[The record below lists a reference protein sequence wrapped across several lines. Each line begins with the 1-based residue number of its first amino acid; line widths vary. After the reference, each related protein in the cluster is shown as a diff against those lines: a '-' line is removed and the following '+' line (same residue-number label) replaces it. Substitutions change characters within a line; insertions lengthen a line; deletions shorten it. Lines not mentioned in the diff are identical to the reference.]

1 MIYLIRN
8 AIMTRH
14 WRRASVAEK
23 LKEEFRFLNYWVIP
37 LLLLFIALRFLWLLN
52 FPIFNDEALYI
63 NYSQLMHA
71 DWDGAKFISV
81 ANPNHDWKPPL
92 LYWFCA
98 PFIGSAVDPLL
109 TARLVSASVSII
121 GFLSVYYLAG
131 YYFNDARAA
140 FWAGLLWI
148 LNPLVIF
155 YDRAFL
161 AETFVYSFSAA
172 ALLFTYLAVSRNRS
186 FVFLAVPFGAFALL
200 SKQSGQ
206 LTVISLLF
214 LAFLDFKKT
223 DTVHKSRFGIDLRS
237 ALLVAIV
244 ALLSYLLYRAII
256 PAEYFS
262 DYGVFI
268 GRWTFSPAELIRLPF
283 GSWLNNLEMVYLLYS
298 HYYTFITLA
307 AVLFFIFRAYGGGR
321 RHRILLVL
329 FLFNSFAVVFGLRSF
344 NEYIYNTSNAVYLTL
359 ILGASASHIM
369 GFAERR
375 AGPYM
380 KYILKVPVVILP
392 VLWMSAMPGYYGPA
406 ESYIEK
412 YGTPWMK
419 ENFLLGWP
427 SGFGVKEAVTLLEK
441 ESGKTVYLDPQPG
454 NPRTAILVYRKRYPS
469 LDFMPIDRNVID
481 GLHDIDEKKAIFIFR
496 NRPGFEWSEQ
506 VLRHDVCKKKIIFK
520 TVDRQTPLVFCRGE

>member
-1 MIYLIRN
+1 M
-8 AIMTRH
+8 
-14 WRRASVAEK
+14 AEK
-23 LKEEFRFLNYWVIP
+23 LKEEFRFLNRWAIP
-37 LLLLFIALRFLWLLN
+37 LLLLFIASRFLWLLN

-98 PFIGSAVDPLL
+98 PFIGSAGDPLL
-109 TARLVSASVSII
+109 TARLVSASVSVT
-121 GFLSVYYLAG
+121 GFLSVYYFAG
-131 YYFNDARAA
+131 YYFNDKRAA

-172 ALLFTYLAVSRNRS
+172 ALLFTYLAVSKNRI
-186 FVFLAVPFGAFALL
+186 FIFLAVPFGAFALL

-214 LAFLDFKKT
+214 LAFLDFKKA
-223 DTVHKSRFGIDLRS
+223 DTGHKGRLNIDFKS
-237 ALLVAIV
+237 ALLAAIA
-244 ALLSYLLYRAII
+244 ALLAYLLYRAII

-268 GRWTFSPAELIRLPF
+268 GRWTFSLADLLKFPV
-283 GSWLNNLEMVYLLYS
+283 GSWLNNLGMVYLLYS
-298 HYYTFITLA
+298 HYYTFIALA
-307 AVLFFIFRAYGGGR
+307 AVVLFIFCAYGGGR
-321 RHRILLVL
+321 RHLILLAL
-329 FLFNSFAVVFGLRSF
+329 FLFNSFAVIFGMRSF

-359 ILGASASHIM
+359 ILGFSAGHIM

-375 AGPYM
+375 GRPLF
-380 KYILKVPVVILP
+380 KYICKSSVAVLP
-392 VLWMSAMPGYYGPA
+392 TLWISVLPWYYGPA
-406 ESYIEK
+406 ESYIDK

-427 SGFGVKEAVTLLEK
+427 SGFGVKEAVALLEK

-454 NPRTAILVYRKRYPS
+454 NPRTAILVYRQRYPS
-469 LDFMPIDRNVID
+469 LEFVPIDRNVID
-481 GLHDIDEKKAIFIFR
+481 GLYEIDAKKAIFLFR
-496 NRPGFEWSEQ
+496 NRPGLDWSDK
-506 VLRHDVCKKKIIFK
+506 VLRHDVCKEKIIFK
-520 TVDRQTPLVFCRGE
+520 TVDRQVPLVFCKGE

>member
-14 WRRASVAEK
+14 WRRARVAEK
-23 LKEEFRFLNYWVIP
+23 LKEEFRFLNNCVIP

-98 PFIGSAVDPLL
+98 PFIGSAGDPLL

-131 YYFNDARAA
+131 YYFNDKRAA
-140 FWAGLLWI
+140 FWAGLLWTF
-148 LNPLVIF
+148 NPLVIF

-172 ALLFTYLAVSRNRS
+172 ALLFTYLAVSKNRI
-186 FVFLAVPFGAFALL
+186 FIFLAVPFGAFALL

-206 LTVISLLF
+206 LTIISLLF
-214 LAFLDFKKT
+214 LALLDVNKD
-223 DTVHKSRFGIDLRS
+223 DTGHKGRLQIYFRNSF
-237 ALLVAIV
+237 LVAII

-268 GRWTFSPAELIRLPF
+268 GRWTFSPAELLTLPF
-283 GSWLNNLEMVYLLYS
+283 GSWLKNFEMVYLLFS
-298 HYYTFITLA
+298 HYYTFISLV
-307 AVLFFIFRAYGGGR
+307 AVLLFIFCAYSGGR
-321 RHRILLVL
+321 CHRIILAL
-329 FLFNSFAVVFGLRSF
+329 FLFNSFAVIFGMRSF

-359 ILGASASHIM
+359 ILGSSASHIM
-369 GFAERR
+369 GFAEKRVN
-375 AGPYM
+375 PLI
-380 KYILKVPVVILP
+380 KYIFKSSVVILP
-392 VLWMSAMPGYYGPA
+392 ALWISTLPGYYGPA
-406 ESYIEK
+406 ESYIDK

-427 SGFGVKEAVTLLEK
+427 SGFGIKEAVTLLEK

-469 LDFMPIDRNVID
+469 LEFIPISPNVID
-481 GLHDIDEKKAIFIFR
+481 GLHDIDAKKAIFIFR
-496 NRPGFEWSEQ
+496 NRPGLEWSDK

-520 TVDRQTPLVFCRGE
+520 TVDRQTPLVFCKGE